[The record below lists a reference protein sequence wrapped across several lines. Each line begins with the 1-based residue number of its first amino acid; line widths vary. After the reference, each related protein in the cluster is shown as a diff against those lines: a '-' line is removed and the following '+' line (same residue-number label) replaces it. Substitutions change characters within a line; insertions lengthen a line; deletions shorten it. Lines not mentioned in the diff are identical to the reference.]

1 MNQQFNIFSKAVFA
15 FVAMI
20 SIVSYADETPLP
32 KKYQQIIDRC
42 MFGPNPS
49 DPAAFPEK
57 GSESSKNG
65 VRDERELTKEQERL
79 EKTVYVSALSRSGD
93 GSVVKVGF
101 SDSSEGKKVSHYF
114 LAVGESKDGW
124 LVVSADIETKKVVL
138 KKDDIEIERVF
149 GDKNGSS
156 SAAQDSRQMASAG
169 SQPSAERSPLLGR
182 TDSNRGALLGGN
194 GLLSRRMLRH
204 QKEEANRVAAQQRD
218 EQIRNKAIEEE
229 RKRAEEANAIRQE
242 QDSAERAEHRQRLM
256 DMQEELRKIREAREQ
271 NSESNTQN

>member
-15 FVAMI
+15 FVAMM

-57 GSESSKNG
+57 GSESSKNV
-65 VRDERELTKEQERL
+65 VRDERELAKEQERL

-169 SQPSAERSPLLGR
+169 SQPSVERSSLL
-182 TDSNRGALLGGN
+182 TNRGAFLGGN
-194 GLLSRRMLRH
+194 GHLSRRTLRL
-204 QKEEANRVAAQQRD
+204 QKEAQKD

-229 RKRAEEANAIRQE
+229 RKRAEEDNAIRREQE
-242 QDSAERAEHRQRLM
+242 SAERAELNQRLFM
-256 DMQEELRKIREAREQ
+256 DISEELRKTFRDKERE
-271 NSESNTQN
+271 SEKNTQD